1 MTKLQPNDVMPSR
14 ANETARVAISRAR
27 QAHRRWWAV
36 PLRERA
42 ARMRLLRRALIDRM
56 DDIVETVHEE
66 IGKPRSE
73 CIVHEVTLIALLLRF
88 LEAEGERTLG
98 RKRISTWPLVHRT
111 GEKWYEPFGV
121 MGVIAP
127 ANFPFLLTA
136 LPTLSALMAG
146 NTVVLKPSE
155 RAPRTAR
162 LLESLV
168 REAVPEHPDI
178 LMILEGGAEEGEAL
192 IRTGVDK
199 LVFIGGIAAGRR
211 VAALAAEQLTPL
223 VLELGAN
230 DVAVVCDD
238 ADLERAA
245 AGTVWAATA
254 NSGQICMSLRRAL
267 VYRSVYDRFLHLA
280 AVEIERIRAPED
292 IGALTAGGRLQQIEE
307 LVVDA
312 RERGARILA
321 GGAPVSQV
329 PPVYPA
335 TLIADAN
342 EECALHRREIFGPVL
357 AVTPVS
363 DDADAIRIA
372 RLSPYGLN
380 ASIWSRDTDRARVL
394 AERLHCGAV
403 VINDVMTNMGLPLPY
418 GGTGLSGYG
427 RLLGSEGLLEFVRT
441 KSVVGSRL
449 TLTREPYWYPYSE
462 SRYRRLHR
470 AVRATFAVGLGKRLR
485 AIVGR

>member
-1 MTKLQPNDVMPSR
+1 MTNLLPTDVMPT
-14 ANETARVAISRAR
+14 TASEAAAAAVLRAR
-27 QAHRRWWAV
+27 EAHRRWRAV
-36 PLRERA
+36 PLPTRI

-73 CIVHEVTLIALLLRF
+73 CVVHEVAVIAALLRF
-88 LEAEGERTLG
+88 FQLEGQRTLA
-98 RKRISTWPLVHRT
+98 RKRVSTWPLVHKT

-121 MGVIAP
+121 IGVIAP

-136 LPTLSALMAG
+136 LPTFSALMAG

-155 RAPRTAR
+155 RVPRSAR
-162 LLESLV
+162 LLASLV
-168 REAVPEHPDI
+168 RDAIPEHRDI
-178 LMILEGGAEEGEAL
+178 LMLLEGGAAEGQSLVRA
-192 IRTGVDK
+192 GVDK
-199 LVFIGGIAAGRR
+199 LVFIGGIDAGRQ

-223 VLELGAN
+223 ILELGAN

-254 NSGQICMSLRRAL
+254 NTGQICMSLRRAL
-267 VYRSVYDRFLHLA
+267 VHASVYERFLQLA
-280 AVEIERIRAPED
+280 GAEMARIGMPEGA
-292 IGALTAGGRLQQIEE
+292 GALNAGGQVHRLEE
-307 LVVDA
+307 LVADA
-312 RERGARILA
+312 RARGARILI
-321 GGAPVSQV
+321 GGTPVSQV
-329 PPVYPA
+329 PPIYPP
-335 TLIADAN
+335 TLIADAR

-357 AVTPVS
+357 AVTSVE
-363 DDADAIRIA
+363 DDVDAVRIA

-380 ASIWSRDTDRARVL
+380 SSIWSRDTVRARML
-394 AERLHCGAV
+394 AERLNCGAV

-418 GGTGLSGYG
+418 GGTGFSGYG
-427 RLLGSEGLLEFVRT
+427 RLLGTEGLLEFVRT
-441 KSVVGSRL
+441 KSVVDSWL
-449 TLTREPYWYPYSE
+449 TLRREPYWYPYTQ

-470 AVRATFAVGLGKRLR
+470 LVRATFAVGLAKRIR